1 MGKLTPKPTSKVP
14 TKNWEDLDEHLQ
26 RTFKNPQFQWAVV
39 NPAEYIMDKQEI
51 IDECK
56 LAGYEV
62 SETPDGQLEVR

>member
-1 MGKLTPKPTSKVP
+1 MGKLTPKPTDKVP
-14 TKNWEDLDEHLQ
+14 TKTWEDLDEHLQ

-56 LAGYEV
+56 LAGYDV
-62 SETPDGQLEVR
+62 SETPDGQLEIL